1 MSGQPYQNPTDPA
14 KFRQQYLSN
23 LALQANI
30 DDMNLQ
36 ANRVYKRTGA
46 PSQPTDTRTTN
57 ERQADLY
64 RLRIEVRSK
73 LSEIA
78 DGANA
83 DKIVQTLEDDQLRFL
98 SDQLP
103 FIVAD
108 IKPKYRTG
116 VLAEVFIPYFEKY
129 MDYYQKTK
137 GVNEGL
143 QQSSGEQI
151 LLNQNL
157 ILSTLFRREDLDD
170 IETSLTELG
179 VENTPIGRSIRRNMD
194 DIRGVL
200 EVLPEAL
207 QFTSSADNAY
217 IQQQIQSTINDMVKD
232 LPTRDDLSG
241 LVEDLARASGQGNS
255 AGIEEAIARI
265 NELTDAGGDIR
276 AEIGILQQLIAQS
289 KAETASAGSRRGDEG
304 GGGGGG
310 PSGSSIVRFSFTN
323 KRGGTFRYIKPD
335 TISATGQPTK
345 AILDAYINDLT
356 EQIPNL
362 FFGTTRGT
370 VLKNR
375 TSVIQFLTDK
385 DSNIKLE
392 LRRAMAEQRPTAV
405 MAEVLPSGS
414 SSSSSSSSSSGKPV
428 ARAVEAEEEGGS
440 EGSGLRGGR
449 IRGRGV
455 VRPPDRTTKRSDVL
469 VPYYDVD
476 YSQGVKPTPR
486 FVPFGRFVI
495 NRGRLDK
502 DIIAVKRPSGGQISE
517 FPSKRV
523 SRKLGGVIRT
533 MVGGKI
539 PSFDDIKGLDSE
551 EQEYLHFLASKADLI
566 DKVNLPTPK
575 KDDDEKD
582 INQFEIMRGQIIAGN
597 DSADMVKRF
606 KQLIV
611 KMSGK
616 GLIPSRQ
623 VKDILIM
630 LAENGY

>member
-36 ANRVYKRTGA
+36 ANKVYKRTGA
-46 PSQPTDTRTTN
+46 PSQPTDTRTTS

-64 RLRIEVRSK
+64 RLRIEIRSQ

-83 DKIVQTLEDDQLRFL
+83 DKIVQALEDDQLRFL

-108 IKPKYRTG
+108 IRPKYRTG

-170 IETSLTELG
+170 IQASLTELG
-179 VENTPIGRSIRRNMD
+179 VANTPIGRSIRRNMD

-207 QFTSSADNAY
+207 QFTSSVDNAY
-217 IQQQIQSTINDMVKD
+217 IQQQIQATINDMVKD
-232 LPTRDDLSG
+232 LPTRDELAG
-241 LVEDLARASGQGNS
+241 LVEDLARASGQNNS
-255 AGIEEAIARI
+255 AGMEEVISRM
-265 NELTDAGGDIR
+265 NEITDAGGDIR

-289 KAETASAGSRRGDEG
+289 KAETASAGRRGGDEG

-335 TISATGQPTK
+335 TISPTGQPTK
-345 AILDAYINDLT
+345 AVLDAYINDLA
-356 EQIPNL
+356 EQIPSL
-362 FFGTTRGT
+362 FFGTSRTA
-370 VLKNR
+370 VVKNR
-375 TSVIQFLTDK
+375 ASITQFLTDK
-385 DSNIKLE
+385 DSTIKLE
-392 LRRAMAEQRPTAV
+392 LRRVMAEQRPTAV
-405 MAEVLPSGS
+405 MAEVLPSS
-414 SSSSSSSSSSGKPV
+414 SSSKTAGEPV
-428 ARAVEAEEEGGS
+428 ARAIDPEEGGS

-455 VRPPDRTTKRSDVL
+455 VRPPDRPTKRSDVL

-539 PSFDDIKGLDSE
+539 PSFDDIKGLDGE

>member
-36 ANRVYKRTGA
+36 ANKVYRRTGA
-46 PSQPTDTRTTN
+46 PSQPTDTRGTA

-64 RLRIEVRSK
+64 RLRIEIRGQ

-83 DKIVQTLEDDQLRFL
+83 DKIVQSLEDDQLRFL

-157 ILSTLFRREDLDD
+157 ILSTLFRKEDLDD
-170 IETSLTELG
+170 IQASLTELG
-179 VENTPIGRSIRRNMD
+179 VANTPLGKSIRRNMAE
-194 DIRGVL
+194 IREVL

-207 QFTSSADNAY
+207 QFTSSVDNAY
-217 IQQQIQSTINDMVKD
+217 IQQQIQATINDMVKD
-232 LPTRDDLSG
+232 LPTRDELAG

-255 AGIEEAIARI
+255 AGMEEVISRM
-265 NELTDAGGDIR
+265 NEITDAGGDIKE
-276 AEIGILQQLIAQS
+276 EIGILQQLIAQS
-289 KAETASAGSRRGDEG
+289 KAETASAGRRGGDE
-304 GGGGGG
+304 GGGGG

-335 TISATGQPTK
+335 TISPTGQPTK
-345 AILDAYINDLT
+345 AVLDAYINDLA
-356 EQIPNL
+356 EQIPSL
-362 FFGTTRGT
+362 FFGTSRTA
-370 VLKNR
+370 VVKNKASI
-375 TSVIQFLTDK
+375 TQFLTDK
-385 DSNIKLE
+385 DSTIKLE
-392 LRRAMAEQRPTAV
+392 LRRVMAEQRPTAV
-405 MAEVLPSGS
+405 MAEAVSTS
-414 SSSSSSSSSSGKPV
+414 SSSSSKSGGEPV
-428 ARAVEAEEEGGS
+428 ARAIERSELEES

-455 VRPPDRTTKRSDVL
+455 VRPPDRPTKRSDVL

-539 PSFDDIKGLDSE
+539 PSFDDIKGLDGE
-551 EQEYLHFLASKADLI
+551 EQEYLHFLATKADLI

-611 KMSGK
+611 KMSAK